1 MGDPCGADEGG
12 SRPPHSVVGAR
23 TGDPESFAR
32 SRRTR
37 VFEYGQRAIPKA
49 LQRVEPGITSHG
61 FRSTF
66 RDGVAEQTNFPSEV
80 AEMALVHAV
89 GDKVE
94 AAYRRSDLC
103 EKRR

>member
-1 MGDPCGADEGG
+1 MKADRDHRIPLSEPVLAIPRALPEADE
-12 SRPPHSVVGAR
+12 
-23 TGDPESFAR
+23 
-32 SRRTR
+32 R
-37 VFEYGQRAIPKA
+37 VSSSMGQRAIPKA